1 MSLLPNKPFCRESYN
16 ANNRPGIDTALNFL
30 HQFGYTVEDKG
41 EKEAFKSNDCIVS
54 YLGEKFLVECEKSNV
69 WTDTNERQ
77 TEITVPYRKKDSQS
91 KIYIMCNRDMNALI
105 VGKMDDIKAS
115 EVREK
120 WIYSTKMNEPFFYTC
135 YSKFDCYKKI
145 DDKWI
150 CIGNNAN
157 ILKGFGMKPKRFF
170 KTKTGKPVII
180 KSTPVI

>member
-1 MSLLPNKPFCRESYN
+1 MSLLPNKPFCIESYK

-41 EKEAFKSNDCIVS
+41 EKEAFKSYDCIVS

-120 WIYSTKMNEPFFYTC
+120 WIYSTQMNEPFFYTC

-157 ILKGFGMKPKRFF
+157 ILKGFGCKPKRIF
-170 KTKTGKPVII
+170 KTI
-180 KSTPVI
+180 KSAVVVE